1 MPSKR
6 FGCWQSAWARFTS
19 LDAFL
24 RFVRNYLLEVSGKK
38 CDVIMSSIIFEQV
51 LNLRMEHWPKSVGAF
66 ASRLGQ
72 FESIR
77 NFFTSST
84 LVTVVDL
91 PFSLLFLVV
100 VAYIGDAL
108 VAVPLITISLL
119 LSYSLLLVRPLRRNI
134 ESVMGASAQKH
145 AMLVENLHAVQTIK
159 TLEASRCAQWAWEES
174 SGEIAAKSLRT
185 RMLSGSVNVV
195 TGILT
200 QANMVGIVILGVY
213 QIIDLQLTMGALIAV
228 VMLAS
233 RAIAPM
239 AQAASLITNYQQT
252 KAAFASLETLM
263 NQEVERPEGKSFLR
277 RQRFQGAI
285 EFRDVE
291 FSYPDTDKATLSGF
305 SVSIAPGEHVGIIGR
320 VGSGKTTMA
329 KLLLGLYSPTQGDL
343 SIDGIDINQIDPT
356 DLRMNTAYLSQGHR
370 ADSR

>member
-1 MPSKR
+1 
-6 FGCWQSAWARFTS
+6 
-19 LDAFL
+19 
-24 RFVRNYLLEVSGKK
+24 
-38 CDVIMSSIIFEQV
+38 
-51 LNLRMEHWPKSVGAF
+51 
-66 ASRLGQ
+66 
-72 FESIR
+72 
-77 NFFTSST
+77 
-84 LVTVVDL
+84 
-91 PFSLLFLVV
+91 
-100 VAYIGDAL
+100 
-108 VAVPLITISLL
+108 
-119 LSYSLLLVRPLRRNI
+119 
-134 ESVMGASAQKH
+134 
-145 AMLVENLHAVQTIK
+145 
-159 TLEASRCAQWAWEES
+159 
-174 SGEIAAKSLRT
+174 
-185 RMLSGSVNVV
+185 MLSGSVNVV

-356 DLRMNTAYLSQGHR
+356 DLRMNTAYLSQDIELIRGSIRENIVLKDPQVDDEAVIKAAHVAGVDLFVNKMSKGFDTPVGER
-370 ADSR
+370 GSGLSGGQRQCVALTRTVLLDEPIIVLDEPTNSMDNTTESIIRKNLYDYTRDKTLLLVTHKAPMLELVERLMVVENGRVIMDGPKGKVLKALQGRKSTV